1 MKKIKIYITAFG
13 TILLLSACNKQL
25 NLNPSNQIEADKAIL
40 TATDVQSTL
49 IGAYNRMS
57 LSDLYGGRV
66 FLEPDLMATQSVV
79 DWSGTFQGL
88 TQMVS
93 QEIPNNN
100 TFVNSIWLDAYRV
113 INQTNNVLANLD
125 KVAEGDKNSTEG
137 QAKFLRGLVYFEMV
151 RLFGKSWNDGDPNV
165 NLGVPIV
172 LTPTSVINSSSYP
185 SRSTVSQVY
194 QQAIADLTDA
204 ETKLDKG
211 ITFFA
216 NSYSA
221 SAILARLYL
230 QQGEYAKAVAEA
242 TKVISSNAYSLVA
255 VYTDEFP
262 FPNQSAVHV
271 DNTTEDIFAIQL
283 TSQLGTGVTNEL
295 NTFYASSEFGG
306 RGDITIKESFL
317 NQFSNGDTRL
327 DIYNEDSDGNLR
339 CDKFDNLYGNIR
351 VIRLAELYLIRAEAN
366 LRLGTTTG
374 AQPLADIN
382 VIRKRAG
389 IANYVQPINADP
401 AQVTAAN
408 IAEVL
413 QQRVLELAFEGG
425 FFFHDAKRLKQKVG
439 PSNFDAANVIFPIPQ
454 TEVNANKNLVQNE
467 GY

>member
-1 MKKIKIYITAFG
+1 MKKIKIYITAFT
-13 TILLLSACNKQL
+13 TIVLLGACNKEL
-25 NLNPSNQIEADKAIL
+25 NLNPHNQIESEKAIL

-66 FLEPDLMATQSVV
+66 FLEPDLMATQTYI
-79 DWSGTFQGL
+79 DWSGTYQGL

-93 QEIPNNN
+93 QQIPNDN

-113 INQTNNVLANLD
+113 INQANNVLANLD
-125 KVAEGDKNSTEG
+125 KLAAGDKNSVEG
-137 QAKFLRGLVYFEMV
+137 QAKFLRGLVYFELV
-151 RLFGKSWNDGDPNV
+151 RLFGKSWNDGDPNA

-172 LTPTSVINSSSYP
+172 LTPTTVISSASYP
-185 SRSTVSQVY
+185 ARATVSQVY
-194 QQAIADLTDA
+194 AQAIADLTDG
-204 ETKLDKG
+204 ETKMSKSV
-211 ITFFA
+211 TFYA
-216 NSYSA
+216 NSYAA
-221 SAILARLYL
+221 SAILARVYL
-230 QQGEYAKAVAEA
+230 QQGEYKKAIDEA
-242 TKVISSNAYSLVA
+242 TKVISSNAYSLVP
-255 VYTDEFP
+255 VYADEFP

-295 NTFYASSEFGG
+295 NTFYASSSFAG
-306 RGDITIKESFL
+306 RGDIAMRAAFL
-317 NQFSNGDTRL
+317 KLFSSDDTRL
-327 DIYNEDSDGNLR
+327 DTYNEDSDGIVR
-339 CDKFDNLYGNIR
+339 CSKFDNQYGNVR

-374 AQPLADIN
+374 ANPFSDIN

-389 IANYVQPINADP
+389 IANYVIPTDP
-401 AQVTAAN
+401 TKVKDAG

-413 QQRVLELAFEGG
+413 KQRILELAFEGG

-439 PSNFDAANVIFPIPQ
+439 PSDFDAPNVVFPIPLQ
-454 TEVNANKNLVQNE
+454 EVNANKNLKQNE